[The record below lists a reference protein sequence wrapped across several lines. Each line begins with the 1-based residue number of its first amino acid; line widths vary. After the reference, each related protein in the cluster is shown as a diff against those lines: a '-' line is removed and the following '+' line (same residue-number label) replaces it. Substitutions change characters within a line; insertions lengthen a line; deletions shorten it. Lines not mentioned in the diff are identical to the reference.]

1 MNILDEVV
9 LLYPSDV
16 SFYMRYFQG
25 ASSHAFAYS
34 FAGDK
39 SEVDVNV
46 PQCLP
51 HLAASILRLR
61 RNSGGLVGGGEDDG
75 ALAVL
80 EGHLAVVS
88 VVLLTL
94 EAIGTDHAVEGF
106 LLGSG
111 DGILAVLE
119 DDLVDISTAQSNSWQ

>member
-1 MNILDEVV
+1 
-9 LLYPSDV
+9 
-16 SFYMRYFQG
+16 MRYFQG
-25 ASSHAFAYS
+25 ASSHASAYS

-39 SEVDVNV
+39 SEVDVDFLLCALLV
-46 PQCLP
+46 
-51 HLAASILRLR
+51 ADSILRFR

-80 EGHLAVVS
+80 EGHLAIVS

-111 DGILAVLE
+111 GGILAVLE
-119 DDLVDISTAQSNSWQ
+119 DDLGDISTAQFNSWQ

>member
-9 LLYPSDV
+9 LLYPGDV

-25 ASSHAFAYS
+25 ASSHASAYS

-46 PQCLP
+46 PQCLL

-80 EGHLAVVS
+80 EGHLAIVS

-94 EAIGTDHAVEGF
+94 EAAGAYNAVEGF
-106 LLGSG
+106 FGVAAAGS
-111 DGILAVLE
+111 LRYLR
-119 DDLVDISTAQSNSWQ
+119 TT